1 MTTQQ
6 DMLATCRDQ
15 FAMYAQS
22 HRAKVGPWREQLA
35 RADDPADKDNFMS
48 PEAREFHVQRIADTI
63 RKAEENER
71 LCREVQA
78 VIDQNA
84 GRNVLSDT
92 ADFGR
97 IAYADG
103 ISPKNQQTQLGVHFE
118 EVSEMLDTL
127 RGRNIQTEELIGNAR
142 NALSFLATHLKNE
155 EPGLV
160 IITDRLNFLD
170 SICDQLVTSTL
181 AAVLYA
187 MDPVG
192 GLHEVNR
199 SNFSKL
205 VDGVMQKAPVTA
217 KWVKGPDYT
226 PPNLTP
232 FI

>member
-1 MTTQQ
+1 MPTQH

-22 HRAKVGPWREQLA
+22 HRAKVSRWQADIEMFQEQGN
-35 RADDPADKDNFMS
+35 D
-48 PEAREFHVQRIADTI
+48 EAVINLQTSIADTI

-78 VIDQNA
+78 VMDQEA
-84 GRNVLSDT
+84 DIPDVLGRT
-92 ADFGR
+92 AEFGE

-103 ISPKNQQTQLGVHFE
+103 ISTKNQQTQLGVHFE
-118 EVSEMLDTL
+118 EVAEMLEQIDGCSIL
-127 RGRNIQTEELIGNAR
+127 DAELIGDAER
-142 NALSFLATHLKNE
+142 AMKALGHHFKNSDL
-155 EPGLV
+155 G
-160 IITDRLNFLD
+160 IYRIKDRLLFLD
-170 SICDQLVTSTL
+170 AVCDQLVTVTL
-181 AAVLYA
+181 SAVLHD

-192 GLHEVNR
+192 GLHEVNQ